1 MVRKIKTKYS
11 PEGPR
16 GGFWGYKVRG
26 RRQNSPKAKGGLPQ
40 RERIGFSENVME
52 RCEVVRTAAVKQ
64 ARMSDQT
71 AGGDKGVCIA
81 LYVPCSSFFAERI
94 HVSLGSDA
102 SLVVCLVLFLFLLVL
117 LSGINH
123 FHPSAK

>member
-1 MVRKIKTKYS
+1 
-11 PEGPR
+11 
-16 GGFWGYKVRG
+16 
-26 RRQNSPKAKGGLPQ
+26 
-40 RERIGFSENVME
+40 ME
-52 RCEVVRTAAVKQ
+52 RYNGVRSAAVKQ
-64 ARMSDQT
+64 GRMSGQT
-71 AGGDKGVCIA
+71 AGGDKGVCVA

-123 FHPSAK
+123 FHPSVE